1 MKAII
6 VDMDDGYLI
15 VLNKKGDFKKIY
27 NNMPWCQIGDEI
39 EVPDRMPLFGLSPGW
54 PLSLAPARKIAVAL
68 VVFLLLLGMGGYG
81 IADYLTPV
89 TFVTMDINPSVEL
102 ALNRYE
108 RVLSV
113 NAFND
118 EGNLL
123 AKDGSSFR
131 NMKLENAIKELLD
144 RAEAQNYLKASST
157 LIFTVSSMKNHVP
170 EELDRKL
177 KKTVEAR
184 PGIQVIVENTT
195 IEKHEEARRMN
206 ISQGKLLIYEKLKK
220 INPEITLEEVKKSPV
235 SRIME
240 QLNKSLS
247 DKGKPSTEKKEDKK
261 TDLKTPD
268 INKEKPAYDKGSP
281 AEKMEKKPEK
291 AGVPGNLNKN
301 DDMQKAPEKAKSN
314 GNKPSVEIIKFQEKT
329 NKDMS
334 DTTGK
339 LKDDTAGTMK
349 NEKKEALKEQKSENT
364 EKGED
369 QGFFNKPEEINREIN
384 NTKKSPGK
392 KER

>member
-1 MKAII
+1 
-6 VDMDDGYLI
+6 
-15 VLNKKGDFKKIY
+15 
-27 NNMPWCQIGDEI
+27 
-39 EVPDRMPLFGLSPGW
+39 
-54 PLSLAPARKIAVAL
+54 
-68 VVFLLLLGMGGYG
+68 
-81 IADYLTPV
+81 
-89 TFVTMDINPSVEL
+89 
-102 ALNRYE
+102 
-108 RVLSV
+108 V

-131 NMKLENAIKELLD
+131 NMKLENAIKELLK

-369 QGFFNKPEEINREIN
+369 QRFFNKPEEINREIN